1 MAIGAAVERKKSS
14 ALSRRTF
21 SPTANYPMVTWLG
34 GSGELA
40 WFNMATAGGAR
51 RWGTVSFDKDRL
63 SHWCAIPLVV
73 WTAGTFFLYIPFFH
87 FLLGVSLVKVAVCS
101 GLGCA
106 GHLIVTPLLFSGRA
120 TAQNPSGDIIQTAT
134 AVIVWLSLSVLL
146 IFYYLQRD
154 WPAIPMQTLFVLAH
168 TASRLSL
175 PLVLSLQFVCSRTV
189 LEVRSR

>member
-1 MAIGAAVERKKSS
+1 
-14 ALSRRTF
+14 
-21 SPTANYPMVTWLG
+21 MVTWLG

-146 IFYYLQRD
+146 IFCYLQHD
-154 WPAIPMQTLFVLAH
+154 WPRDSNANTFRACAYGVTIVFAVGALVAVRVFAH
-168 TASRLSL
+168 RL
-175 PLVLSLQFVCSRTV
+175 
-189 LEVRSR
+189 RSSQSMSK